1 MNAYVG
7 IAEWFEAVM
16 RDSDGLVVPDLEPAD
31 VTVTVQLAD
40 DASFTLD
47 DLTTTPP
54 ATWKER
60 LPGLYGFLYAPL
72 KTGDFT
78 YRVELNSDPAVVY
91 DGLIEVE
98 AALWVS
104 GTTPPPAGLYCSYDD
119 MLGEITK
126 LADAIPAEY
135 AADPE
140 GWVNTRI
147 LKAQEAIVDP
157 ALLELGYTVPVAA
170 PWGILR
176 GITVNAAAYEII
188 RPLRVRQDGDHNA
201 DWVDTYL
208 VAAQDALKLIPP
220 AVNPDLPPAPAES
233 IFGSVASTTSGREQM
248 PFTLPRATEVQD
260 QTTEVW

>member
-1 MNAYVG
+1 MANRAGDTITLFFNYEVDG
-7 IAEWFEAVM
+7 EGKAGLTDIVTSVWHISRLGVQTLVLDAHAFGGDDGASEIGLGFYAVKIADALEGQYIARAHTEDLDVDEQDDEAW
-16 RDSDGLVVPDLEPAD
+16 
-31 VTVTVQLAD
+31 Q
-40 DASFTLD
+40 
-47 DLTTTPP
+47 
-54 ATWKER
+54 
-60 LPGLYGFLYAPL
+60 
-72 KTGDFT
+72 
-78 YRVELNSDPAVVY
+78 
-91 DGLIEVE
+91 EVE

-208 VAAQDALKLIPP
+208 VAAQDAMKLIG
-220 AVNPDLPPAPAES
+220 L
-233 IFGSVASTTSGREQM
+233 GSEYVLTDKEGISLFRKIK
-248 PFTLPRATEVQD
+248 
-260 QTTEVW
+260 